1 MDFEGEFLFNAQA
14 RAYPPRIFA
23 ANSRET
29 HG

>member
-1 MDFEGEFLFNAQA
+1 MDFEGEFLFTA
-14 RAYPPRIFA
+14 RAPTYTDRIVA